1 MATCWGQEA
10 SSEDTGTV
18 VEEVE
23 EGSVEKVENKTYDN
37 PNITAT
43 TRELQEAHWNK
54 TKRYFRRMIWVKKV
68 DE

>member
-23 EGSVEKVENKTYDN
+23 EGSDEKVENKTYDN

-43 TRELQEAHWNK
+43 TREL
-54 TKRYFRRMIWVKKV
+54 
-68 DE
+68 